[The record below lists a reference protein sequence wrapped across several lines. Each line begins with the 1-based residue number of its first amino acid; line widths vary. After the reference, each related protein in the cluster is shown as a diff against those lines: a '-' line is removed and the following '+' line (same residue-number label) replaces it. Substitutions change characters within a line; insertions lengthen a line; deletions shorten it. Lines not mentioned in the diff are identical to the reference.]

1 MISPHLRLGRGR
13 VGTVGRGEAS
23 ARRSAAG
30 VVNRVGGPQMQK
42 EGSIRADLGVA
53 DEHDSLVRRIPHTAL
68 REPMS
73 FGQHRL
79 ATRSRRS
86 VGLGQGRPAGFGW
99 VTSGDRYLLGMQIS
113 ERIRAAGTG
122 ALDSDLTTDPGRWQL
137 SQHLPVAGDSCRE
150 LPVAERLSVRIG
162 DRRGVGRRRRL
173 SIGRS
178 SAAGRIG
185 AVVRA
190 ASPATSSTSQWP
202 GFLGKSGVELEDSFC
217 SREGVV
223 VRSSASVRVGHPG

>member
-1 MISPHLRLGRGR
+1 
-13 VGTVGRGEAS
+13 
-23 ARRSAAG
+23 
-30 VVNRVGGPQMQK
+30 
-42 EGSIRADLGVA
+42 
-53 DEHDSLVRRIPHTAL
+53 
-68 REPMS
+68 MS

-150 LPVAERLSVRIG
+150 LRVAEQLSVRLG
-162 DRRGVGRRRRL
+162 GRRGVRRRRWV
-173 SIGRS
+173 SMGPS
-178 SAAGRIG
+178 SAPSR
-185 AVVRA
+185 
-190 ASPATSSTSQWP
+190 WP
-202 GFLGKSGVELEDSFC
+202 WFLG
-217 SREGVV
+217 
-223 VRSSASVRVGHPG
+223 